1 MTKVDRKVIEA
12 REIQF
17 YADIYK
23 NEAYN
28 QVGNRLRLRREL
40 HSLQKLSG
48 SKKFKRVLSVGCGHG
63 EFEILLAPYVEH
75 ITAIDISPEA
85 IEVANSKKNKHKIE
99 NIDFKCQSFSEIN
112 WNEKFD
118 SIICLAFLHH
128 VPEQALLNF
137 LKQAYKNLKPGGFFY
152 SQDPNLHG
160 ILRKIGRIVL
170 GRNYDK
176 YHTPDERELDITDLT
191 KIIKAAGFQ
200 SVKIKYT
207 DFTLIPG
214 LYMFPKGP
222 DLLMS
227 LFLGTDLVLCNSPL
241 ASLASGFAAISR
253 KI

>member
-1 MTKVDRKVIEA
+1 MINKNIKEIESN
-12 REIQF
+12 EIAF
-17 YADIYK
+17 YAGHYK
-23 NEAYN
+23 EEAYN
-28 QVGNRLRLRREL
+28 LYGNLIRLKREL
-40 HSLQKLSG
+40 RSILAGVKKL
-48 SKKFKRVLSVGCGHG
+48 KNVLSIGCGAG
-63 EFEILLAPYVEH
+63 QFEILLSPYAEY

-85 IEVANSKKNKHKIE
+85 IKVANEKKILHGIKNVEFGCK
-99 NIDFKCQSFSEIN
+99 SFSDFGWSEQ
-112 WNEKFD
+112 FD
-118 SIICLAFLHH
+118 AIICLAFLHH